1 MSRPQGRRRASR
13 HRTGTGPKRREIR
26 PEVLRAIVE
35 RARRG
40 PLEAADAELL
50 GAAVDTLV
58 WLTAELEQKGVT
70 IARLRKLLF
79 GASSEKTRDV
89 LGSVAGSAAS
99 DSGAG
104 VGVDAGASDSER
116 AGDEARSGAATGDT
130 ADEAASE
137 RRKGHGRTGAGAY
150 RGAEQVAVA
159 HESLSHGERCPSC
172 QRGKVYRK
180 KPAVLVRVR
189 GVAPLRATVYEL
201 ERLRCNACGE
211 VFIAR
216 APPGVGTE
224 KYDETAAAL
233 IALLRY
239 GLGLPFHR
247 LERLGRELKIP
258 LPAATQ
264 WEVVEAAAEAIEP
277 LWRELVEQAAAGEV
291 LSIDD
296 TKARVLA
303 LGEEIR
309 EEIRKGQ
316 SERTGVFTSGV
327 VATVGE
333 RKIVLF
339 FTGRNHAGE
348 NLARVLE
355 QRSQDLG
362 PPIQMCDALSR
373 NTSPGDFAT
382 IVANCL
388 AHARRHFVDVVGS
401 FPAEVAHVLELV
413 GKVYEQDAQARAA
426 GLSPEERLRHHQ
438 EHSAPVMAELEGWL
452 QAQIDERRVEPN
464 SALGD
469 AIAYMQRHWEAL
481 TLFLRVPGA
490 PLDNNAC
497 ERALKRAILHRKNS
511 LFYKT
516 PNGARVGDLYMSVI
530 HTAEQCGADPFE
542 YLVALLRHRQSVA
555 AAPGRWMPWSYAAAL
570 AEVEAAAAKPAVTP

>member
-1 MSRPQGRRRASR
+1 MSRKQKRKRARPS
-13 HRTGTGPKRREIR
+13 RTGAGPKRREVR

-40 PLEAADAELL
+40 PLGAADAELL
-50 GAAVDTLV
+50 GAAVDTLT
-58 WLTAELEQKGVT
+58 WLTEELEQKGVT
-70 IARLRKLLF
+70 IARLRNLLF

-89 LGSVAGSAAS
+89 LGAAAQGGVAQDGGTATDAESAS
-99 DSGAG
+99 DE
-104 VGVDAGASDSER
+104 VER
-116 AGDEARSGAATGDT
+116 GAATGG
-130 ADEAASE
+130 ADGGADGDADGDEGA
-137 RRKGHGRTGAGAY
+137 RRKGHGRKGAEAY
-150 RGAEQVAVA
+150 RGADQVTVA
-159 HESLSHGERCPSC
+159 HQSLTHGERCPSC

-189 GVAPLRATVYEL
+189 GVAPLAATVYEL

-211 VFIAR
+211 VFVAR
-216 APPGVGTE
+216 APPGVGAE

-264 WEVVEAAAEAIEP
+264 WEVVEAAAEAVEP
-277 LWRELVEQAAAGEV
+277 VWREMVGQAASGEV
-291 LSIDD
+291 LYIDD

-339 FTGRNHAGE
+339 FTGRSHAGE
-348 NLARVLE
+348 NLARVLA
-355 QRSQDLG
+355 QRSQELG

-373 NTSPGDFAT
+373 NTSPGDLAT
-382 IVANCL
+382 ILANCL

-401 FPAEVAHVLELV
+401 FPAEVTRVLELV
-413 GKVYEQDAQARAA
+413 GKVYELDAKARAA

-438 EHSAPVMAELEGWL
+438 EHSAPVTPVAARRAARRAQLGARRRDRVHAE
-452 QAQIDERRVEPN
+452 
-464 SALGD
+464 ALGG
-469 AIAYMQRHWEAL
+469 AHAVPARPRSPTGQQRL
-481 TLFLRVPGA
+481 
-490 PLDNNAC
+490 
-497 ERALKRAILHRKNS
+497 
-511 LFYKT
+511 
-516 PNGARVGDLYMSVI
+516 
-530 HTAEQCGADPFE
+530 
-542 YLVALLRHRQSVA
+542 
-555 AAPGRWMPWSYAAAL
+555 
-570 AEVEAAAAKPAVTP
+570 

>member
-1 MSRPQGRRRASR
+1 MSRKQGRKRARPSP
-13 HRTGTGPKRREIR
+13 TGAAPKRREVR

-40 PLEAADAELL
+40 PLSAADAGLL
-50 GAAVDTLV
+50 GAAVDTLA
-58 WLTAELEQKGVT
+58 WLTAELEQQGVT

-79 GASSEKTRDV
+79 GASSEKTREV
-89 LGSVAGSAAS
+89 LGAGAQDGATRGCGATTDAQSASEDAH
-99 DSGAG
+99 SGAVTG
-104 VGVDAGASDSER
+104 GDAD
-116 AGDEARSGAATGDT
+116 AAEST
-130 ADEAASE
+130 
-137 RRKGHGRTGAGAY
+137 RRKGHGRKGAGAY
-150 RGAEQVAVA
+150 RGADKVGVA
-159 HESLSHGERCPSC
+159 HVSLTHGERCPSC
-172 QRGKVYRK
+172 ARGKVYRK

-211 VFIAR
+211 VFVAR
-216 APPGVGTE
+216 APPDVGTE

-247 LERLGRELKIP
+247 LERLGTELKVP

-264 WEVVEAAAEAIEP
+264 WEVVEAAAEAVEP
-277 LWRELVEQAAAGEV
+277 VWREMVEQAASGEV
-291 LSIDD
+291 LYIDD

-339 FTGRNHAGE
+339 FTGRSHAGE

-373 NTSPGDFAT
+373 NTSPGDLAT
-382 IVANCL
+382 ILANCL

-401 FPAEVAHVLELV
+401 FPAEVAHVLELL
-413 GKVYEQDAQARAA
+413 GKVYERDAQARAQ

-438 EHSAPVMAELEGWL
+438 EYSAPVMAELEGWL

-464 SALGD
+464 SALGE
-469 AIAYMQRHWEAL
+469 AIAYMQNHWEAL

-530 HTAEQCGADPFE
+530 HTAEQCGADPFD
-542 YLVALLRHRQSVA
+542 YLAALIRHRQSVA
-555 AAPGRWMPWSYAAAL
+555 AAPERWMPWSYADAL
-570 AEVEAAAAKPAVTP
+570 AAGEPVAEPALAP

>member
-1 MSRPQGRRRASR
+1 MSRKQGRKRATRRRA
-13 HRTGTGPKRREIR
+13 GAGPKRREIR

-40 PLEAADAELL
+40 PLDAADAELL
-50 GAAVDTLV
+50 GAAVDTLT
-58 WLTAELEQKGVT
+58 WLTEELEQKGVT

-79 GASSEKTRDV
+79 GSSSEKTRDV
-89 LGSVAGSAAS
+89 LGAAAQAGEAQDGGAARDAESAS
-99 DSGAG
+99 DDAQSGAVSG
-104 VGVDAGASDSER
+104 GADDDASA
-116 AGDEARSGAATGDT
+116 
-130 ADEAASE
+130 

-150 RGAEQVAVA
+150 RGADKVTVA

-211 VFIAR
+211 MFIAR

-247 LERLGRELKIP
+247 LERLGTELKIP

-277 LWRELVEQAAAGEV
+277 VWRELVEQAAAGEV
-291 LSIDD
+291 LYIYD

-309 EEIRKGQ
+309 EEIRTNQ

-339 FTGRNHAGE
+339 FTGRSHAGE

-373 NTSPGDFAT
+373 NT
-382 IVANCL
+382 
-388 AHARRHFVDVVGS
+388 
-401 FPAEVAHVLELV
+401 
-413 GKVYEQDAQARAA
+413 
-426 GLSPEERLRHHQ
+426 
-438 EHSAPVMAELEGWL
+438 
-452 QAQIDERRVEPN
+452 
-464 SALGD
+464 
-469 AIAYMQRHWEAL
+469 
-481 TLFLRVPGA
+481 
-490 PLDNNAC
+490 
-497 ERALKRAILHRKNS
+497 
-511 LFYKT
+511 
-516 PNGARVGDLYMSVI
+516 
-530 HTAEQCGADPFE
+530 
-542 YLVALLRHRQSVA
+542 
-555 AAPGRWMPWSYAAAL
+555 
-570 AEVEAAAAKPAVTP
+570 